1 MTTPP
6 EFAYGSGPPKPVPP
20 QKPEEIAQG
29 ITLLRP
35 LSRKGHGPGLIILAP
50 PSQDNNNPT
59 TSSTEIQNGIPSL
72 RMKWAEEG
80 YCVAQIQPHASP
92 SSSALQIAVQALQA
106 CAECEPKEKMGVV
119 CYDFDL
125 WFSVTLAAAA
135 LPEQIVVA
143 AIYAHISQY
152 QHLVSSHHPPPS
164 ADGSSGSS
172 GGGGKSVLPTIY
184 HLAGTTTS
192 SSSATT
198 PAPPKAAAAAAAAA
212 SPNSKIYKYPSME
225 TSSFAV
231 PFSEEF
237 DYATE
242 AVSHSRNLAFVKKV
256 MGGPYFDLELLWEEH
271 TFYEFGSRS
280 VENTM
285 ATMVE
290 EPYVNHVPT
299 LTGGIGRTNLTNFY
313 RDHFIF
319 SNPEDTTLEL
329 ISRTVGIDRVV
340 DEFIYKF
347 TFTKTPDWLFP
358 GIPPTHQF
366 VEIPMMA
373 VVNIRGDR
381 LYHEHITW
389 DHASALRQIGV
400 LPEKLPLTI
409 ISTEEKE
416 DDDKEEEKKK
426 NKKYEITL
434 PVAGKETAMK
444 MRNKNSIPSN
454 SMFEYQAKEI

>member
-1 MTTPP
+1 MTTTP

-20 QKPEEIAQG
+20 QQPEKIAEG

-50 PSQDNNNPT
+50 PPAQNDNNPT
-59 TSSTEIQNGIPSL
+59 TSTPEIQNGIPSL

-80 YCVAQIQPHASP
+80 YCVVQIQPHAS
-92 SSSALQIAVQALQA
+92 SSSSSSSSSVLQIAVQALQA
-106 CAECEPKEKMGVV
+106 CAECEPKEKMGII

-125 WFSVTLAAAA
+125 WFSLTHAAAAA

-152 QHLVSSHHPPPS
+152 QHLASSHHPPPP
-164 ADGSSGSS
+164 ADGSGGSS
-172 GGGGKSVLPTIY
+172 GGKSVLPTIY
-184 HLAGTTTS
+184 HLAGTTS
-192 SSSATT
+192 SSSAT
-198 PAPPKAAAAAAAAA
+198 PPPKAAAAP
-212 SPNSKIYKYPSME
+212 PNSKIYEYPSMD
-225 TSSFAV
+225 SPSFAV

-299 LTGGIGRTNLTNFY
+299 VS
-313 RDHFIF
+313 F
-319 SNPEDTTLEL
+319 SFFFLL
-329 ISRTVGIDRVV
+329 FFLMMMMISSSFG
-340 DEFIYKF
+340 
-347 TFTKTPDWLFP
+347 
-358 GIPPTHQF
+358 
-366 VEIPMMA
+366 
-373 VVNIRGDR
+373 
-381 LYHEHITW
+381 
-389 DHASALRQIGV
+389 
-400 LPEKLPLTI
+400 
-409 ISTEEKE
+409 
-416 DDDKEEEKKK
+416 
-426 NKKYEITL
+426 
-434 PVAGKETAMK
+434 
-444 MRNKNSIPSN
+444 
-454 SMFEYQAKEI
+454 

>member
-1 MTTPP
+1 MTTTP

-20 QKPEEIAQG
+20 QQPEEIAQG

-50 PSQDNNNPT
+50 PSPPIQDNNNPT
-59 TSSTEIQNGIPSL
+59 TSSPEIQNGIPSL

-80 YCVAQIQPHASP
+80 YCVAQIQPHASSSSASS

-106 CAECEPKEKMGVV
+106 CAECEPKEQMGII
-119 CYDFDL
+119 CYDFDI
-125 WFSVTLAAAA
+125 WFSVTHAAAA

-152 QHLVSSHHPPPS
+152 QHLVSSPHPP
-164 ADGSSGSS
+164 ADGSS
-172 GGGGKSVLPTIY
+172 GGKSVLPTIY
-184 HLAGTTTS
+184 HLAGTTS

-198 PAPPKAAAAAAAAA
+198 TPAPKTAAAP
-212 SPNSKIYKYPSME
+212 PNSKIYEYPSME

-299 LTGGIGRTNLTNFY
+299 VSLSFFFPFCFF
-313 RDHFIF
+313 DMMM
-319 SNPEDTTLEL
+319 
-329 ISRTVGIDRVV
+329 ISSSFG
-340 DEFIYKF
+340 
-347 TFTKTPDWLFP
+347 
-358 GIPPTHQF
+358 
-366 VEIPMMA
+366 
-373 VVNIRGDR
+373 
-381 LYHEHITW
+381 
-389 DHASALRQIGV
+389 
-400 LPEKLPLTI
+400 
-409 ISTEEKE
+409 
-416 DDDKEEEKKK
+416 
-426 NKKYEITL
+426 
-434 PVAGKETAMK
+434 
-444 MRNKNSIPSN
+444 
-454 SMFEYQAKEI
+454 

>member
-1 MTTPP
+1 MTTTP

-50 PSQDNNNPT
+50 PPAQDNNNPT
-59 TSSTEIQNGIPSL
+59 TSSKEIQNGIPSL

-80 YCVAQIQPHASP
+80 YCVAQIQPHASSSSAS
-92 SSSALQIAVQALQA
+92 SSSALQRAVQALQA
-106 CAECEPKEKMGVV
+106 CAECEPKEKMGII
-119 CYDFDL
+119 CYDFDI
-125 WFSVTLAAAA
+125 WFSVTHAAAA

-143 AIYAHISQY
+143 AIYAHISQF
-152 QHLVSSHHPPPS
+152 QHLVSSHHHPPPP
-164 ADGSSGSS
+164 ADDGSS

-184 HLAGTTTS
+184 HLAGTTS

-198 PAPPKAAAAAAAAA
+198 TPAPKTAAAP
-212 SPNSKIYKYPSME
+212 PNSKIYEYPSME

-299 LTGGIGRTNLTNFY
+299 VSLSF
-313 RDHFIF
+313 FF
-319 SNPEDTTLEL
+319 P
-329 ISRTVGIDRVV
+329 
-340 DEFIYKF
+340 F
-347 TFTKTPDWLFP
+347 LF
-358 GIPPTHQF
+358 F
-366 VEIPMMA
+366 
-373 VVNIRGDR
+373 
-381 LYHEHITW
+381 
-389 DHASALRQIGV
+389 
-400 LPEKLPLTI
+400 
-409 ISTEEKE
+409 
-416 DDDKEEEKKK
+416 
-426 NKKYEITL
+426 
-434 PVAGKETAMK
+434 
-444 MRNKNSIPSN
+444 
-454 SMFEYQAKEI
+454 

>member
-1 MTTPP
+1 MTTTP

-50 PSQDNNNPT
+50 PSPSPQDNNNPT
-59 TSSTEIQNGIPSL
+59 TSSKEIQNGIPSL

-80 YCVAQIQPHASP
+80 YCVAQIQPHASS

-106 CAECEPKEKMGVV
+106 CAECEPKEKMGII
-119 CYDFDL
+119 CYDFDI
-125 WFSVTLAAAA
+125 WFSVTHAAAA

-152 QHLVSSHHPPPS
+152 QHLVSSHHPP
-164 ADGSSGSS
+164 ADGSGS

-184 HLAGTTTS
+184 HLAGTTS

-198 PAPPKAAAAAAAAA
+198 TPAPKTAAAP
-212 SPNSKIYKYPSME
+212 PNSKIYEYPSME

-231 PFSEEF
+231 PFCEEF

-299 LTGGIGRTNLTNFY
+299 VSF
-313 RDHFIF
+313 FFCF
-319 SNPEDTTLEL
+319 SFSFSFFLVMM
-329 ISRTVGIDRVV
+329 ISSSFG
-340 DEFIYKF
+340 
-347 TFTKTPDWLFP
+347 
-358 GIPPTHQF
+358 
-366 VEIPMMA
+366 
-373 VVNIRGDR
+373 
-381 LYHEHITW
+381 
-389 DHASALRQIGV
+389 
-400 LPEKLPLTI
+400 
-409 ISTEEKE
+409 
-416 DDDKEEEKKK
+416 
-426 NKKYEITL
+426 
-434 PVAGKETAMK
+434 
-444 MRNKNSIPSN
+444 
-454 SMFEYQAKEI
+454 

>member
-1 MTTPP
+1 MTTVP

-20 QKPEEIAQG
+20 QKPEEIAEG

-50 PSQDNNNPT
+50 PSPPSPPSPQDNNNPT
-59 TSSTEIQNGIPSL
+59 TSPPEIQNGIPSL

-80 YCVAQIQPHASP
+80 YCVAQIQPHAS
-92 SSSALQIAVQALQA
+92 SSSSSSSSSSVLQIAVQALQA
-106 CAECEPKEKMGVV
+106 CAECEPMEKMGIV

-125 WFSVTLAAAA
+125 WFSLTHAAAA

-152 QHLVSSHHPPPS
+152 EHLVSSHHYPPPPA
-164 ADGSSGSS
+164 ADGSSGVK
-172 GGGGKSVLPTIY
+172 GVLPTIY
-184 HLAGTTTS
+184 HLAGTT

-198 PAPPKAAAAAAAAA
+198 PAPPKAAAAP
-212 SPNSKIYKYPSME
+212 PNSKIYEYPSME

-299 LTGGIGRTNLTNFY
+299 VSF
-313 RDHFIF
+313 FFFF
-319 SNPEDTTLEL
+319 S
-329 ISRTVGIDRVV
+329 
-340 DEFIYKF
+340 FCF
-347 TFTKTPDWLFP
+347 
-358 GIPPTHQF
+358 
-366 VEIPMMA
+366 
-373 VVNIRGDR
+373 
-381 LYHEHITW
+381 
-389 DHASALRQIGV
+389 
-400 LPEKLPLTI
+400 
-409 ISTEEKE
+409 
-416 DDDKEEEKKK
+416 
-426 NKKYEITL
+426 
-434 PVAGKETAMK
+434 
-444 MRNKNSIPSN
+444 
-454 SMFEYQAKEI
+454 

>member
-1 MTTPP
+1 MTTTP

-20 QKPEEIAQG
+20 QKPEEIAEG

-50 PSQDNNNPT
+50 PAQDNNNPT
-59 TSSTEIQNGIPSL
+59 TSSKEIQNGIPSL

-80 YCVAQIQPHASP
+80 FCVAQIQPHAS
-92 SSSALQIAVQALQA
+92 SSASSSSCSALQIAVQALQA
-106 CAECEPKEKMGVV
+106 CAECEPKEKMGII

-125 WFSVTLAAAA
+125 WFSLTLAAAATA

-152 QHLVSSHHPPPS
+152 QHLVSSHHPT
-164 ADGSSGSS
+164 ADGSSG
-172 GGGGKSVLPTIY
+172 GKGVLPTIY
-184 HLAGTTTS
+184 HLAGTT

-198 PAPPKAAAAAAAAA
+198 TPAPPTAAAAAA
-212 SPNSKIYKYPSME
+212 PNSKIYEYPSME

-299 LTGGIGRTNLTNFY
+299 VSF
-313 RDHFIF
+313 FF
-319 SNPEDTTLEL
+319 
-329 ISRTVGIDRVV
+329 
-340 DEFIYKF
+340 
-347 TFTKTPDWLFP
+347 LF
-358 GIPPTHQF
+358 F
-366 VEIPMMA
+366 V
-373 VVNIRGDR
+373 
-381 LYHEHITW
+381 LF
-389 DHASALRQIGV
+389 
-400 LPEKLPLTI
+400 
-409 ISTEEKE
+409 
-416 DDDKEEEKKK
+416 DDDD
-426 NKKYEITL
+426 
-434 PVAGKETAMK
+434 
-444 MRNKNSIPSN
+444 
-454 SMFEYQAKEI
+454 

>member
-1 MTTPP
+1 MTTTP

-20 QKPEEIAQG
+20 QQPEKVAKG

-50 PSQDNNNPT
+50 PAQDNNNPP
-59 TSSTEIQNGIPSL
+59 TSSKEIQNGIPSL

-80 YCVAQIQPHASP
+80 YCVVQIQPHASP
-92 SSSALQIAVQALQA
+92 SSSVLQIAVQALQA
-106 CAECEPKEKMGVV
+106 CAECEPKEKMGIV

-125 WFSVTLAAAA
+125 WFSLTHAAASTAAAAA

-152 QHLVSSHHPPPS
+152 QHLASSYHYPTPTN
-164 ADGSSGSS
+164 GSS
-172 GGGGKSVLPTIY
+172 GGNGGKSVLPTIY

-192 SSSATT
+192 SATT
-198 PAPPKAAAAAAAAA
+198 PAPPTAAAAAAP
-212 SPNSKIYKYPSME
+212 PNSKIYEYPSMD
-225 TSSFAV
+225 SPSFAV

-237 DYATE
+237 EYATE

-299 LTGGIGRTNLTNFY
+299 VRFFFFLLF
-313 RDHFIF
+313 F
-319 SNPEDTTLEL
+319 L
-329 ISRTVGIDRVV
+329 I
-340 DEFIYKF
+340 
-347 TFTKTPDWLFP
+347 
-358 GIPPTHQF
+358 
-366 VEIPMMA
+366 
-373 VVNIRGDR
+373 
-381 LYHEHITW
+381 
-389 DHASALRQIGV
+389 
-400 LPEKLPLTI
+400 
-409 ISTEEKE
+409 
-416 DDDKEEEKKK
+416 
-426 NKKYEITL
+426 
-434 PVAGKETAMK
+434 
-444 MRNKNSIPSN
+444 
-454 SMFEYQAKEI
+454 

>member
-1 MTTPP
+1 MTTTP

-20 QKPEEIAQG
+20 QKPEEIAKG

-50 PSQDNNNPT
+50 PPPPSPQDNNNPT

-80 YCVAQIQPHASP
+80 YCVAQIQPHASSSA
-92 SSSALQIAVQALQA
+92 SSSSSVLQIAVQALQA
-106 CAECEPKEKMGVV
+106 CTECEPKEKMGII

-125 WFSVTLAAAA
+125 WFSVTAAAAAA

-143 AIYAHISQY
+143 AIYAHVSQY
-152 QHLVSSHHPPPS
+152 QHLVSSHHHPPPP
-164 ADGSSGSS
+164 ADGSSS

-184 HLAGTTTS
+184 HLAGTT

-198 PAPPKAAAAAAAAA
+198 PPAPPKAAAAP
-212 SPNSKIYKYPSME
+212 PNSKIYEYPTME

-231 PFSEEF
+231 PFSEKF

-299 LTGGIGRTNLTNFY
+299 VS
-313 RDHFIF
+313 F
-319 SNPEDTTLEL
+319 SF
-329 ISRTVGIDRVV
+329 S
-340 DEFIYKF
+340 FSF
-347 TFTKTPDWLFP
+347 FLF
-358 GIPPTHQF
+358 
-366 VEIPMMA
+366 
-373 VVNIRGDR
+373 
-381 LYHEHITW
+381 
-389 DHASALRQIGV
+389 V
-400 LPEKLPLTI
+400 LF
-409 ISTEEKE
+409 
-416 DDDKEEEKKK
+416 DDDDD
-426 NKKYEITL
+426 
-434 PVAGKETAMK
+434 
-444 MRNKNSIPSN
+444 
-454 SMFEYQAKEI
+454 

>member
-1 MTTPP
+1 MTTTP

-50 PSQDNNNPT
+50 PPQDNNNPT
-59 TSSTEIQNGIPSL
+59 TSSKEIQNGIPSL

-80 YCVAQIQPHASP
+80 YCVAQIQPHASS

-106 CAECEPKEKMGVV
+106 CAECEPKEKMGII

-125 WFSVTLAAAA
+125 WFSLTRAAAA

-152 QHLVSSHHPPPS
+152 QHLVSSHHPP
-164 ADGSSGSS
+164 ADGSSSDKG
-172 GGGGKSVLPTIY
+172 VLPTIY
-184 HLAGTTTS
+184 HLAGTTS

-198 PAPPKAAAAAAAAA
+198 TPAPKTAAAP
-212 SPNSKIYKYPSME
+212 PNSKIYEYPSME

-231 PFSEEF
+231 PFCEEF
-237 DYATE
+237 EYATE

-299 LTGGIGRTNLTNFY
+299 VSF
-313 RDHFIF
+313 FF
-319 SNPEDTTLEL
+319 FFP
-329 ISRTVGIDRVV
+329 
-340 DEFIYKF
+340 FF
-347 TFTKTPDWLFP
+347 LFFFF
-358 GIPPTHQF
+358 G
-366 VEIPMMA
+366 
-373 VVNIRGDR
+373 
-381 LYHEHITW
+381 
-389 DHASALRQIGV
+389 
-400 LPEKLPLTI
+400 
-409 ISTEEKE
+409 
-416 DDDKEEEKKK
+416 DDDD
-426 NKKYEITL
+426 
-434 PVAGKETAMK
+434 
-444 MRNKNSIPSN
+444 
-454 SMFEYQAKEI
+454 

>member
-1 MTTPP
+1 MTTTP
-6 EFAYGSGPPKPVPP
+6 EFAYGSEPPKPVPP
-20 QKPEEIAQG
+20 QKPEEIAKG

-50 PSQDNNNPT
+50 PSPPSPQDNNNPT
-59 TSSTEIQNGIPSL
+59 TSSKEIQNGIPSL

-80 YCVAQIQPHASP
+80 YCVAQIQPHASS

-106 CAECEPKEKMGVV
+106 CAECEPKEKMGII

-125 WFSVTLAAAA
+125 WFSLTHAAASTAAAAAA

-152 QHLVSSHHPPPS
+152 QHLVSSHHHP
-164 ADGSSGSS
+164 ADDGSGNGSS
-172 GGGGKSVLPTIY
+172 GGNGGKGVPPTIY
-184 HLAGTTTS
+184 HLAGTT

-198 PAPPKAAAAAAAAA
+198 PPPPKAAAAAAA
-212 SPNSKIYKYPSME
+212 PPHSKIYEYPSMDS
-225 TSSFAV
+225 SSFAV

-299 LTGGIGRTNLTNFY
+299 VRF
-313 RDHFIF
+313 FF
-319 SNPEDTTLEL
+319 FFFFL
-329 ISRTVGIDRVV
+329 I
-340 DEFIYKF
+340 
-347 TFTKTPDWLFP
+347 
-358 GIPPTHQF
+358 
-366 VEIPMMA
+366 
-373 VVNIRGDR
+373 
-381 LYHEHITW
+381 
-389 DHASALRQIGV
+389 
-400 LPEKLPLTI
+400 
-409 ISTEEKE
+409 
-416 DDDKEEEKKK
+416 
-426 NKKYEITL
+426 
-434 PVAGKETAMK
+434 
-444 MRNKNSIPSN
+444 
-454 SMFEYQAKEI
+454 

>member
-1 MTTPP
+1 MTTTP

-20 QKPEEIAQG
+20 QKPEEIAEG

-50 PSQDNNNPT
+50 PPQDNNNPT
-59 TSSTEIQNGIPSL
+59 TSSKEIQNGIPSL

-80 YCVAQIQPHASP
+80 YCVAQIQPHAS
-92 SSSALQIAVQALQA
+92 SSSSSSSCSVLQRAVQALQA
-106 CAECEPKEKMGVV
+106 CAECEPKEKMGII

-125 WFSVTLAAAA
+125 WFSLTLAASTA

-152 QHLVSSHHPPPS
+152 QHLVSSHHPP
-164 ADGSSGSS
+164 ADGSSGNGSK
-172 GGGGKSVLPTIY
+172 GVLPTIY
-184 HLAGTTTS
+184 HLAGTTS
-192 SSSATT
+192 SSSAT
-198 PAPPKAAAAAAAAA
+198 PPPPTAAAP
-212 SPNSKIYKYPSME
+212 PNSKIYEYPSMD
-225 TSSFAV
+225 SPSFAV

-299 LTGGIGRTNLTNFY
+299 VSFLF
-313 RDHFIF
+313 F
-319 SNPEDTTLEL
+319 SFFFLFFL
-329 ISRTVGIDRVV
+329 MAMISSSFG
-340 DEFIYKF
+340 
-347 TFTKTPDWLFP
+347 
-358 GIPPTHQF
+358 
-366 VEIPMMA
+366 
-373 VVNIRGDR
+373 
-381 LYHEHITW
+381 
-389 DHASALRQIGV
+389 
-400 LPEKLPLTI
+400 
-409 ISTEEKE
+409 
-416 DDDKEEEKKK
+416 
-426 NKKYEITL
+426 
-434 PVAGKETAMK
+434 
-444 MRNKNSIPSN
+444 
-454 SMFEYQAKEI
+454 

>member
-1 MTTPP
+1 MTTTP

-20 QKPEEIAQG
+20 QQPEEIAEG

-50 PSQDNNNPT
+50 PSPPSPPSPQDNNNPP
-59 TSSTEIQNGIPSL
+59 TSSKEIQNGIPSL

-80 YCVAQIQPHASP
+80 FCVAQIQPHAS
-92 SSSALQIAVQALQA
+92 SSSSSSSSSVLQIAVQALQA
-106 CAECEPKEKMGVV
+106 CAECEPKEKMGII

-125 WFSVTLAAAA
+125 WFSLTHAAASTA

-152 QHLVSSHHPPPS
+152 QHLVSSPHHPPPP
-164 ADGSSGSS
+164 ADDGSGS
-172 GGGGKSVLPTIY
+172 GGNGNKGVLPTIY

-192 SSSATT
+192 SSATT
-198 PAPPKAAAAAAAAA
+198 PAPPPTAAAAAP
-212 SPNSKIYKYPSME
+212 PNSKIYEYPSME

-299 LTGGIGRTNLTNFY
+299 VS
-313 RDHFIF
+313 F
-319 SNPEDTTLEL
+319 SFF
-329 ISRTVGIDRVV
+329 SVFSSV
-340 DEFIYKF
+340 
-347 TFTKTPDWLFP
+347 LF
-358 GIPPTHQF
+358 
-366 VEIPMMA
+366 
-373 VVNIRGDR
+373 
-381 LYHEHITW
+381 
-389 DHASALRQIGV
+389 
-400 LPEKLPLTI
+400 
-409 ISTEEKE
+409 
-416 DDDKEEEKKK
+416 DDDD
-426 NKKYEITL
+426 
-434 PVAGKETAMK
+434 
-444 MRNKNSIPSN
+444 
-454 SMFEYQAKEI
+454 

>member
-20 QKPEEIAQG
+20 QKPEEIAEG

-50 PSQDNNNPT
+50 PPPPSPQDNNNPT
-59 TSSTEIQNGIPSL
+59 TSSKEIQNGIPSL

-80 YCVAQIQPHASP
+80 YCVAQIQPHACSSSASS
-92 SSSALQIAVQALQA
+92 SSSALQIAVQALQD
-106 CAECEPKEKMGVV
+106 CAECEPKEKMGII

-125 WFSVTLAAAA
+125 WFSLTHAAAAA

-143 AIYAHISQY
+143 AVYAHISQY
-152 QHLVSSHHPPPS
+152 QHLVSSHHYPP
-164 ADGSSGSS
+164 ADGGSS
-172 GGGGKSVLPTIY
+172 GGKGVLPTIY
-184 HLAGTTTS
+184 HLAGTTS

-198 PAPPKAAAAAAAAA
+198 PAPPPKAAAAP
-212 SPNSKIYKYPSME
+212 PNSKIYEYPSME

-231 PFSEEF
+231 PFCEEF

-299 LTGGIGRTNLTNFY
+299 VSFFFFFFFLCFFFFY
-313 RDHFIF
+313 FFFRSF
-319 SNPEDTTLEL
+319 
-329 ISRTVGIDRVV
+329 
-340 DEFIYKF
+340 
-347 TFTKTPDWLFP
+347 
-358 GIPPTHQF
+358 
-366 VEIPMMA
+366 
-373 VVNIRGDR
+373 
-381 LYHEHITW
+381 
-389 DHASALRQIGV
+389 
-400 LPEKLPLTI
+400 
-409 ISTEEKE
+409 
-416 DDDKEEEKKK
+416 
-426 NKKYEITL
+426 
-434 PVAGKETAMK
+434 
-444 MRNKNSIPSN
+444 
-454 SMFEYQAKEI
+454 

>member
-1 MTTPP
+1 MTAVP

-20 QKPEEIAQG
+20 QQPEEIAQG

-50 PSQDNNNPT
+50 PSPPAQDNNNPT
-59 TSSTEIQNGIPSL
+59 TSSKEIQNGIPSL

-80 YCVAQIQPHASP
+80 YCVAQIQPHAS
-92 SSSALQIAVQALQA
+92 SSSSSSSCSVLQIAVQALQA
-106 CAECEPKEKMGVV
+106 CAECEPKEKMGIV

-125 WFSVTLAAAA
+125 WFSLTHAAAAA

-143 AIYAHISQY
+143 AIYAHTSQY
-152 QHLVSSHHPPPS
+152 QHLVSSHHSPS
-164 ADGSSGSS
+164 ADGSSGNGS
-172 GGGGKSVLPTIY
+172 KAVLPTIY
-184 HLAGTTTS
+184 HLAGTTS

-198 PAPPKAAAAAAAAA
+198 PAPPKAAAAA
-212 SPNSKIYKYPSME
+212 SPNSKIYEYPSMD
-225 TSSFAV
+225 SPSFAV

-299 LTGGIGRTNLTNFY
+299 VSFFFVFFFPFFFFFVLF
-313 RDHFIF
+313 DMM
-319 SNPEDTTLEL
+319 
-329 ISRTVGIDRVV
+329 ISSSFG
-340 DEFIYKF
+340 
-347 TFTKTPDWLFP
+347 
-358 GIPPTHQF
+358 
-366 VEIPMMA
+366 
-373 VVNIRGDR
+373 
-381 LYHEHITW
+381 
-389 DHASALRQIGV
+389 
-400 LPEKLPLTI
+400 
-409 ISTEEKE
+409 
-416 DDDKEEEKKK
+416 
-426 NKKYEITL
+426 
-434 PVAGKETAMK
+434 
-444 MRNKNSIPSN
+444 
-454 SMFEYQAKEI
+454 

>member
-1 MTTPP
+1 MTTTP

-50 PSQDNNNPT
+50 PPAQDNNNPT
-59 TSSTEIQNGIPSL
+59 TSSKEIQNGIPSL

-80 YCVAQIQPHASP
+80 YCVAQIQPHASSSSAS
-92 SSSALQIAVQALQA
+92 SSSALQRAVQALQA
-106 CAECEPKEKMGVV
+106 CAECEPKEKMGII
-119 CYDFDL
+119 CYDFDI
-125 WFSVTLAAAA
+125 WFSVTHAAAA

-143 AIYAHISQY
+143 AIYAHISQF
-152 QHLVSSHHPPPS
+152 QHLVSSHHHPPPP
-164 ADGSSGSS
+164 ADDGSS

-184 HLAGTTTS
+184 HLAGTNT

-198 PAPPKAAAAAAAAA
+198 PPPPKAAAAAAP
-212 SPNSKIYKYPSME
+212 PNSKIYEYSSME

-231 PFSEEF
+231 PFCEEF
-237 DYATE
+237 EYATE

-299 LTGGIGRTNLTNFY
+299 VSFFFCFSFSFSFFLVMMIGSSF
-313 RDHFIF
+313 
-319 SNPEDTTLEL
+319 
-329 ISRTVGIDRVV
+329 G
-340 DEFIYKF
+340 
-347 TFTKTPDWLFP
+347 
-358 GIPPTHQF
+358 
-366 VEIPMMA
+366 
-373 VVNIRGDR
+373 
-381 LYHEHITW
+381 
-389 DHASALRQIGV
+389 
-400 LPEKLPLTI
+400 
-409 ISTEEKE
+409 
-416 DDDKEEEKKK
+416 
-426 NKKYEITL
+426 
-434 PVAGKETAMK
+434 
-444 MRNKNSIPSN
+444 
-454 SMFEYQAKEI
+454 

>member
-1 MTTPP
+1 MTTTP

-50 PSQDNNNPT
+50 PPAQDNNNPT
-59 TSSTEIQNGIPSL
+59 TSSKEIQNGIPSL

-80 YCVAQIQPHASP
+80 YCVAQIQPHASSSSAS
-92 SSSALQIAVQALQA
+92 SSSALQRAVQALQA
-106 CAECEPKEKMGVV
+106 CAECEPKEKMGII
-119 CYDFDL
+119 CYDFDI
-125 WFSVTLAAAA
+125 WFSVTHAAAA

-143 AIYAHISQY
+143 VIYAHISQY
-152 QHLVSSHHPPPS
+152 QHLVSSPHYPPPP
-164 ADGSSGSS
+164 ADDGSS

-184 HLAGTTTS
+184 HLAGTTS

-198 PAPPKAAAAAAAAA
+198 TPAPKTAAAP
-212 SPNSKIYKYPSME
+212 PNSKIYEYPSME

-299 LTGGIGRTNLTNFY
+299 VSLSF
-313 RDHFIF
+313 FF
-319 SNPEDTTLEL
+319 P
-329 ISRTVGIDRVV
+329 
-340 DEFIYKF
+340 F
-347 TFTKTPDWLFP
+347 LF
-358 GIPPTHQF
+358 F
-366 VEIPMMA
+366 
-373 VVNIRGDR
+373 
-381 LYHEHITW
+381 
-389 DHASALRQIGV
+389 
-400 LPEKLPLTI
+400 
-409 ISTEEKE
+409 
-416 DDDKEEEKKK
+416 
-426 NKKYEITL
+426 
-434 PVAGKETAMK
+434 
-444 MRNKNSIPSN
+444 
-454 SMFEYQAKEI
+454 

>member
-1 MTTPP
+1 MTTTP

-20 QKPEEIAQG
+20 QQPEEIAKG

-50 PSQDNNNPT
+50 AQDNNNPP
-59 TSSTEIQNGIPSL
+59 TSPPEIQNGIPSL

-80 YCVAQIQPHASP
+80 YCVAQIQPHAFSSSASSS

-106 CAECEPKEKMGVV
+106 CAECEPKEKMGII

-125 WFSVTLAAAA
+125 WFSLTLAAAA

-152 QHLVSSHHPPPS
+152 QHLVSSRHYPT
-164 ADGSSGSS
+164 ADGSSS
-172 GGGGKSVLPTIY
+172 GGNGSKGVLPTIY
-184 HLAGTTTS
+184 HLAGTT

-198 PAPPKAAAAAAAAA
+198 PAPPTAAAAAAAP
-212 SPNSKIYKYPSME
+212 PNSKIYEYPSMD
-225 TSSFAV
+225 SPSFAV
-231 PFSEEF
+231 PFCKEF

-271 TFYEFGSRS
+271 TFYEFGERS

-299 LTGGIGRTNLTNFY
+299 VRF
-313 RDHFIF
+313 FFVFFFCSF
-319 SNPEDTTLEL
+319 SFFF
-329 ISRTVGIDRVV
+329 S
-340 DEFIYKF
+340 FCF
-347 TFTKTPDWLFP
+347 SFWF
-358 GIPPTHQF
+358 
-366 VEIPMMA
+366 
-373 VVNIRGDR
+373 
-381 LYHEHITW
+381 
-389 DHASALRQIGV
+389 
-400 LPEKLPLTI
+400 
-409 ISTEEKE
+409 
-416 DDDKEEEKKK
+416 
-426 NKKYEITL
+426 
-434 PVAGKETAMK
+434 
-444 MRNKNSIPSN
+444 
-454 SMFEYQAKEI
+454 

>member
-1 MTTPP
+1 MTTTP

-20 QKPEEIAQG
+20 QQPEEIAEG

-50 PSQDNNNPT
+50 PPQDNNNPP
-59 TSSTEIQNGIPSL
+59 TSSKEIQNGIPSL

-80 YCVAQIQPHASP
+80 YCVAQIQSHAS
-92 SSSALQIAVQALQA
+92 SSSASSSSSVLQIAVQALQA
-106 CAECEPKEKMGVV
+106 CTECEPKEKMGII

-125 WFSVTLAAAA
+125 WFSLTRAAASTAAAAA

-152 QHLVSSHHPPPS
+152 QHLVSSPHPP
-164 ADGSSGSS
+164 ADGSSGND
-172 GGGGKSVLPTIY
+172 GKGVLPTIY
-184 HLAGTTTS
+184 HLAGTTS

-198 PAPPKAAAAAAAAA
+198 PAPPKAAAAAAA
-212 SPNSKIYKYPSME
+212 PPHSKIYEYPSMD
-225 TSSFAV
+225 SPSFAV

-299 LTGGIGRTNLTNFY
+299 VS
-313 RDHFIF
+313 F
-319 SNPEDTTLEL
+319 SF
-329 ISRTVGIDRVV
+329 S
-340 DEFIYKF
+340 FSF
-347 TFTKTPDWLFP
+347 FLF
-358 GIPPTHQF
+358 
-366 VEIPMMA
+366 
-373 VVNIRGDR
+373 
-381 LYHEHITW
+381 
-389 DHASALRQIGV
+389 V
-400 LPEKLPLTI
+400 LF
-409 ISTEEKE
+409 
-416 DDDKEEEKKK
+416 DDDDD
-426 NKKYEITL
+426 
-434 PVAGKETAMK
+434 
-444 MRNKNSIPSN
+444 
-454 SMFEYQAKEI
+454 

>member
-1 MTTPP
+1 MTTTP

-20 QKPEEIAQG
+20 QKPEEIAEG

-50 PSQDNNNPT
+50 PPQDNNNPT
-59 TSSTEIQNGIPSL
+59 TSSKEIQNGIPSL

-80 YCVAQIQPHASP
+80 YCVAQIQPHASSSASASS

-106 CAECEPKEKMGVV
+106 CAECEPKEQMGII
-119 CYDFDL
+119 CYDFDI
-125 WFSVTLAAAA
+125 WFSVTHAAAA

-152 QHLVSSHHPPPS
+152 QHLVSSPHYPPPP
-164 ADGSSGSS
+164 ADGSS

-184 HLAGTTTS
+184 HLAGTTS

-198 PAPPKAAAAAAAAA
+198 PPPPKAAAAAAP
-212 SPNSKIYKYPSME
+212 PNSKIYEYSSME

-231 PFSEEF
+231 PFCKEF

-299 LTGGIGRTNLTNFY
+299 VSFFFCFSFSFSFFLVMMIGSSF
-313 RDHFIF
+313 
-319 SNPEDTTLEL
+319 
-329 ISRTVGIDRVV
+329 G
-340 DEFIYKF
+340 
-347 TFTKTPDWLFP
+347 
-358 GIPPTHQF
+358 
-366 VEIPMMA
+366 
-373 VVNIRGDR
+373 
-381 LYHEHITW
+381 
-389 DHASALRQIGV
+389 
-400 LPEKLPLTI
+400 
-409 ISTEEKE
+409 
-416 DDDKEEEKKK
+416 
-426 NKKYEITL
+426 
-434 PVAGKETAMK
+434 
-444 MRNKNSIPSN
+444 
-454 SMFEYQAKEI
+454 

>member
-1 MTTPP
+1 MTTTP

-20 QKPEEIAQG
+20 QKPEEIAKG

-50 PSQDNNNPT
+50 PSPPSPPSPQDNNNPP

-80 YCVAQIQPHASP
+80 YCVVQIQPHASSSA
-92 SSSALQIAVQALQA
+92 SSSSSSVLQIAVQALQA
-106 CAECEPKEKMGVV
+106 CAECEPKEKMGIV

-125 WFSVTLAAAA
+125 WFSATLAAAAA

-152 QHLVSSHHPPPS
+152 QHLASSHHPP
-164 ADGSSGSS
+164 ADGSSS
-172 GGGGKSVLPTIY
+172 GGGGKAVLPTIY
-184 HLAGTTTS
+184 HLAGTTS

-198 PAPPKAAAAAAAAA
+198 PPPPTAAAAAAAAP
-212 SPNSKIYKYPSME
+212 PNSKIYEYASME

-237 DYATE
+237 EYATE

-299 LTGGIGRTNLTNFY
+299 VSFVFFLFLKMM
-313 RDHFIF
+313 
-319 SNPEDTTLEL
+319 
-329 ISRTVGIDRVV
+329 ISSSFG
-340 DEFIYKF
+340 
-347 TFTKTPDWLFP
+347 
-358 GIPPTHQF
+358 
-366 VEIPMMA
+366 
-373 VVNIRGDR
+373 
-381 LYHEHITW
+381 
-389 DHASALRQIGV
+389 
-400 LPEKLPLTI
+400 
-409 ISTEEKE
+409 
-416 DDDKEEEKKK
+416 
-426 NKKYEITL
+426 
-434 PVAGKETAMK
+434 
-444 MRNKNSIPSN
+444 
-454 SMFEYQAKEI
+454 

>member
-1 MTTPP
+1 MTTTP

-50 PSQDNNNPT
+50 PSPPSPQDNNNPS
-59 TSSTEIQNGIPSL
+59 TSSKEIQNGIPSL

-80 YCVAQIQPHASP
+80 YCVVQIQPHAFSSSSSSAWS

-106 CAECEPKEKMGVV
+106 CAECEPKEKMGII
-119 CYDFDL
+119 CYGFDL
-125 WFSVTLAAAA
+125 WFSLTHAAAA

-152 QHLVSSHHPPPS
+152 QHLVSSHHHHPPP
-164 ADGSSGSS
+164 ADGSSG
-172 GGGGKSVLPTIY
+172 GKGVLPTIY
-184 HLAGTTTS
+184 HLAGTTSS

-198 PAPPKAAAAAAAAA
+198 PAPPTAAAA
-212 SPNSKIYKYPSME
+212 PPHSKIYEYSSMD
-225 TSSFAV
+225 SPSFAV

-299 LTGGIGRTNLTNFY
+299 VS
-313 RDHFIF
+313 F
-319 SNPEDTTLEL
+319 S
-329 ISRTVGIDRVV
+329 
-340 DEFIYKF
+340 FF
-347 TFTKTPDWLFP
+347 
-358 GIPPTHQF
+358 
-366 VEIPMMA
+366 
-373 VVNIRGDR
+373 
-381 LYHEHITW
+381 
-389 DHASALRQIGV
+389 
-400 LPEKLPLTI
+400 
-409 ISTEEKE
+409 
-416 DDDKEEEKKK
+416 
-426 NKKYEITL
+426 
-434 PVAGKETAMK
+434 
-444 MRNKNSIPSN
+444 
-454 SMFEYQAKEI
+454 